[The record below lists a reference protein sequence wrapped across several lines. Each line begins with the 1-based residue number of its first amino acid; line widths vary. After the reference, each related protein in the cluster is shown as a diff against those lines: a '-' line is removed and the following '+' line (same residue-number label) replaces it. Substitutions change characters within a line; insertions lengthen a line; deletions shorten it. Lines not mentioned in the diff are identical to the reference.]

1 MPPRAAT
8 RRIMSEEEQRPQ
20 QVSEEEGASDACA
33 DCDAESC
40 EGCES
45 FVDPFATIQ
54 DDTHVRR
61 VIGVV
66 SGKGG
71 VGKSLVTSILA
82 STMKRR
88 GHEVG
93 VLDTDATGPS
103 IPRMI
108 GVSENMKPGGEET
121 IIPAHNDAG
130 IKIMSVDLAL
140 PDATEPVIWRGPV
153 ISGII
158 KQFWCDTHWGDL
170 DFMFIDMPP
179 GTSDVALTVF
189 QHLPVDGIV
198 VVATPQDLVQTIATK
213 AIRMA
218 EEMEIPVVALVENMS
233 YVVCPDC
240 GRTIKVFGES
250 GLADVAEDHGI
261 DTFVQLPFM
270 PELSAASD
278 ASTLGESEVSELEP
292 LVRRLEEML

>member
-1 MPPRAAT
+1 MPDEE
-8 RRIMSEEEQRPQ
+8 RRTQETSAQ
-20 QVSEEEGASDACA
+20 GDACA
-33 DCDAESC
+33 GCDAESC

-54 DDTHVRR
+54 DDTHVKKL
-61 VIGVV
+61 IGVV

-71 VGKSLVTSILA
+71 VGKSLVTSLLA
-82 STMKRR
+82 STMNRK
-88 GHEVG
+88 GHAVG

-108 GVSENMKPGGEET
+108 GVSENLKPGEGET
-121 IIPAHNDAG
+121 IVPAHNDAG
-130 IKIMSVDLAL
+130 IKIMSVDLVL

-170 DFMFIDMPP
+170 DYLFIDMPP

-198 VVATPQDLVQTIATK
+198 VAATPQDLVQTIATK

-218 EEMEIPVVALVENMS
+218 DEMEIPVVALVENMS

-240 GRTIKVFGES
+240 GREIKVFGDS
-250 GLADVAEDHGI
+250 KLADVAKSFDI
-261 DTFVQLPFM
+261 DTFVRLPFM
-270 PELSAASD
+270 PELAAASD
-278 ASTLGESEVSELEP
+278 ASTLGQTELPELGP
-292 LVRRLEEML
+292 LVDMLEEML